1 MKKFLM
7 TIAAAAM
14 CMTVAA
20 QESNFSAAPADGYRG
35 FAGLNV
41 FTGLG
46 DQPFDRFAVTTVHG
60 FQADQLFIGIGA
72 SMQFVTNSNSESGYY
87 DETGDYHYYSYDEE
101 LEFVMPFFINANYEF
116 SSGRIAPFADLKL
129 GYVVGDANGLYVL
142 PSVGVRLSHISL
154 WCGYNLMQDKKI
166 TGRDNTKTLTNY
178 NSIAFGVTLDWG
190 RRK

>member
-46 DQPFDRFAVTTVHG
+46 DQPFDRFTVTTVHG
-60 FQADQLFIGIGA
+60 FQADQL
-72 SMQFVTNSNSESGYY
+72 
-87 DETGDYHYYSYDEE
+87 
-101 LEFVMPFFINANYEF
+101 L
-116 SSGRIAPFADLKL
+116 
-129 GYVVGDANGLYVL
+129 
-142 PSVGVRLSHISL
+142 SVSVRRCSL
-154 WCGYNLMQDKKI
+154 
-166 TGRDNTKTLTNY
+166 
-178 NSIAFGVTLDWG
+178 
-190 RRK
+190 